1 MCAYVHPLQG
11 LLSMS
16 KPNLLSCYQKVAT
29 LQEKL
34 PLLQQRFGFSNMTAV
49 IDRAELE
56 LQQVHTHSRTH
67 TGEV

>member
-1 MCAYVHPLQG
+1 
-11 LLSMS
+11 MS
-16 KPNLLSCYQKVAT
+16 KPNLVSCYQKIAA

-56 LQQVHTHSRTH
+56 LQQVNIHRRTH
-67 TGEV
+67 TGFRVTVHDL